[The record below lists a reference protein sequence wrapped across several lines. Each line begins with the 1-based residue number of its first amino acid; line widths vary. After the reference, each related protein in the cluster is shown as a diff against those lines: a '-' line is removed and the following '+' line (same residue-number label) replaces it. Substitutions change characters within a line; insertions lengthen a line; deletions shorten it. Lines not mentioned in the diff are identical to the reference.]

1 MQWEMAVAF
10 HTEWQKQSHPQLHEL
25 TGGFGCYHVGCSTRE
40 HTSSCTSSF
49 VNYTKAIHLLISI
62 NSNFLYLTFW
72 LELQGKQYKGLVL
85 SSLYPTDLRQPAS
98 TSSNCLLL
106 SVWFVR
112 GAFFMH
118 IHGGIVGIAVIGIP
132 VLMRKV
138 GFLIPCCCI
147 SSSQNIILIITTLS

>member
-1 MQWEMAVAF
+1 MNAIRDGRCISFRTTKTIPPAAR
-10 HTEWQKQSHPQLHEL
+10 EL

-49 VNYTKAIHLLISI
+49 VKYTKAIHLLISI
-62 NSNFLYLTFW
+62 NSNFLYLTFG
-72 LELQGKQYKGLVL
+72 LEQGKQYKGLVL

-98 TSSNCLLL
+98 TFSNCPLL
-106 SVWFVR
+106 SVRFVR
-112 GAFFMH
+112 RAFFMH
-118 IHGGIVGIAVIGIP
+118 IHWGIVGIAIIGIP

-138 GFLIPCCCI
+138 CFMITCCCI